1 MTKEADN
8 EALVREVQGWL
19 GVRVDGWGGA
29 TTLAAFRG
37 RTGAVPPPPSCGLTE
52 AEFAR
57 WAPKAVSGAREALLA
72 SAAKHGITGRALAS
86 FLGQVHHES
95 GGFSRLA
102 ESLNYSVEGVK
113 ATFGRHRISDAD
125 AAKFGRTASQ
135 PANQSAIANIVY
147 GGAFGRDELGN
158 AEPGD
163 GWRYRGRGFIQ
174 TTGRANYREVG
185 LEANPDALLD
195 PVQSAEA
202 SARFFVS
209 RGCVPLALAGNDAAV
224 TKKINGGQ
232 KGLAERIAL
241 TAEVERLLA

>member
-1 MTKEADN
+1 MTKAADN
-8 EALVREVQGWL
+8 EAFVREVQTWL
-19 GVRVDGWGGA
+19 GVKSDGWGGL
-29 TTLAAFRG
+29 TTLEAFRG

-52 AEFAR
+52 AEFAA
-57 WAPKAVSGAREALLA
+57 WAPKAVAGAREALLA
-72 SAAKHGITGRALAS
+72 AAAKHGITGRALAS

-102 ESLNYSVEGVK
+102 ESLNYSVAGLRE
-113 ATFGRHRISDAD
+113 TFKDHRISDAD
-125 AAKFGRTASQ
+125 CAKFGRTPTR

-147 GGAFGRDELGN
+147 GGAFGRDNLGN
-158 AEPGD
+158 TEPGD
-163 GWRYRGRGFIQ
+163 GWKYRGRGFIQ

-185 LEANPDALLD
+185 MEANPDGLLD
-195 PVQSAEA
+195 PEQSAEA

-209 RGCVPLALAGNDAAV
+209 RGCVPLALAGRDAEV

-241 TAEVERLLA
+241 TAQAERLLG